1 MGFCFDIVLVILVML
16 ADYTVSSDEENGPNS
31 GITYSVGD
39 PQRCLQRS
47 FNKKLIRYEVLP
59 GGGWD
64 NLRNKH
70 GGQVISYNYSLCETT
85 GDGRYLLPDGIY
97 TVPLKQSNM
106 ENFAELFSHWQ
117 NYTSTT
123 SSTINAEAGVH
134 IEHFGIGGSF
144 SHETESV
151 RSRQTMDKS
160 VTTRVQARYVRYSA
174 KLQPDT
180 PLNPAFKSRLLI
192 IASMIAKNQTN
203 MARYES
209 QLLVRDFGTHVITSA
224 DAGAVIAQQD
234 QIKSTYARSYSM
246 DKSKVLAS
254 ASASFDSVFSIKGDY
269 KHSTSKEMTDQYL
282 RNRTNSETFAIGGH
296 VFQLQNFSLNDWAN
310 SIADN
315 LVAVDRAGDPLHFII
330 TPVALPELPPS
341 IIYDLIQHVKKAID
355 LYYKHNVYRGC
366 TNPDSPNFSFQAN
379 VDDGTCYS
387 LSNNYTFGGIYQ
399 TCSLSG
405 NIRSNTCTDLE
416 QKNPLTGD
424 YSCPPNYE
432 AVLIDRGN
440 KNTPNTVRRCHSC
453 GFLGFSTCCGD
464 YAASQTASY
473 AGYWCY
479 SAGKVTA
486 NTGYL
491 FGGLY
496 TSTIGNPL
504 TGSRSCPP
512 YFYALKLSSTLRVC
526 VSDDYELGFR
536 YSLPFAGFFS
546 CRTGNPLKLTSD
558 KEDRHRRSNN
568 DMMVLEIFLIRSG
581 PAHWPRGCPTGYSEH
596 MAVVVNG
603 CEISYCIEA
612 NALSSEGLP
621 PIIRPPFME
630 IPINGFSDNSSIMIS
645 EDGFSSS
652 DIEDF
657 SDINEK
663 QEAGNQSP
671 GSVQAADDNGLS
683 PGGVAVIAIAVS
695 TISLIFV
702 FLLFVGKKIRNRNRS
717 TSEYQRHVSDQL
729 IQNQHREHG
738 TPSNQTEVHIES

>member
-1 MGFCFDIVLVILVML
+1 MAYFCAIVLLIV
-16 ADYTVSSDEENGPNS
+16 TVVNFPSVSADEEKQNTGQ
-31 GITYSVGD
+31 ITYSVGD

-85 GDGRYLLPDGIY
+85 DDGRYLLPDGIY

-106 ENFAELFSHWQ
+106 ETFAELFSHWQ

-123 SSTINAEAGVH
+123 SSTVNAEAGFH
-134 IEHFGIGGSF
+134 IGHFGIGGSY

-180 PLNPAFKSRLLI
+180 AFNPKFKARLLT
-192 IASMIAKNQTN
+192 IAALIAKNQTN

-254 ASASFDSVFSIKGDY
+254 ASASFADIFHVSANY
-269 KHSTSKEMTDQYL
+269 EHSTTKEMIDQYL
-282 RNRTNSETFAIGGH
+282 GNRTNSETITIGGAI
-296 VFQLQNFSLNDWAN
+296 FQPKNFSLNDWAN

-315 LVAVDRAGDPLHFII
+315 LVTVDRAGDPLHFII
-330 TPVALPELPPS
+330 TPMALPELPPS
-341 IIYDLIQHVKKAID
+341 IVYDLIQHVKKAID

-379 VDDGTCYS
+379 VDDGTCHS

-512 YFYALKLSSTLRVC
+512 YFYTLKLSSTLRVC

-536 YSLPFAGFFS
+536 YSVPFGGFFS
-546 CRTGNPLKLTSD
+546 CKTGNPLKLTSD
-558 KEDRHRRSNN
+558 EEDKHQRSNN
-568 DMMVLEIFLIRSG
+568 DMMVLETFLKSSG

-603 CEISYCIEA
+603 CEISYCIQA
-612 NALSSEGLP
+612 NALSNEGLP

-645 EDGFSSS
+645 EDGLTWT
-652 DIEDF
+652 DIEGTGEMGDVIEPASQ
-657 SDINEK
+657 SDSDSTE
-663 QEAGNQSP
+663 GNS
-671 GSVQAADDNGLS
+671 GLS
-683 PGGVAVIAIAVS
+683 RGAVAVIAIVA
-695 TISLIFV
+695 TIV
-702 FLLFVGKKIRNRNRS
+702 FLALVLLIATKVRNKYRP
-717 TSEYQRHVSDQL
+717 SEYRRNQSDNLIPNKHVVYGTSDS
-729 IQNQHREHG
+729 H
-738 TPSNQTEVHIES
+738 TEVEIEES